1 MIRQIAQI
9 LLVAAAVAA
18 PLVVTIP
25 ASANPDI
32 VRAKQFITDGVLRT
46 AKILRQHDRSRTE
59 IADDLRVEFRRGFD
73 VPTIANFVLG
83 PVRDKLSAEQKRL
96 YMSEFEELIVQTY
109 TNRVIYFGPRVNS
122 DISDIIRFTSHR
134 MVKKDQIILRSQIN
148 REGADWVKINWRLRE
163 RNGRL
168 AIIDI
173 TLLGISQAQLYRSEI
188 AAVIKRNGRG
198 ADGLIDAL
206 RAKTAEIRN
215 GKLTPASSR

>member
-9 LLVAAAVAA
+9 LLVAVAAAVPLMAA
-18 PLVVTIP
+18 VPV
-25 ASANPDI
+25 SANPDI
-32 VRAKQFITDGVLRT
+32 ARAKQFIADGLLRT
-46 AKILRQHDRSRTE
+46 AKILRKHDRSRAE
-59 IADDLRVEFRRGFD
+59 IAKDLRVEFRRGFD
-73 VPTIANFVLG
+73 VPTIGNFVLG
-83 PVRDKLSAEQKRL
+83 PARDQLSAEQKRV
-96 YMSEFEELIVQTY
+96 YMREFEELIVQTY
-109 TNRVIYFGPRVNS
+109 TNRVIYFGPRVKS

-134 MVKKDQIILRSQIN
+134 MVKNDQIILRSQIN

-206 RAKTAEIRN
+206 RAKTAQIRK

>member
-1 MIRQIAQI
+1 MVRQIAQF
-9 LLVAAAVAA
+9 LLVAAVFAA
-18 PLVVTIP
+18 PLMVVTP
-25 ASANPDI
+25 ASANPD
-32 VRAKQFITDGVLRT
+32 VARAKQFITDGVLRT
-46 AKILRQHDRSRTE
+46 AKILRGHNRSRAE
-59 IADDLRVEFRRGFD
+59 IANDLRVEFRRGFD

-83 PVRDKLSAEQKRL
+83 PARDQLSPEQKRL
-96 YMSEFEELIVQTY
+96 YMREFEELIVQTY
-109 TNRVIYFGPRVNS
+109 TNRVIYFGPRVKS

-198 ADGLIDAL
+198 AEGLIDAL
-206 RAKTAEIRN
+206 RAKTAEIRR
-215 GKLTPASSR
+215 GKVTRAAGP

>member
-9 LLVAAAVAA
+9 LLVAAAIAVPVTAATPVA
-18 PLVVTIP
+18 
-25 ASANPDI
+25 ANPD
-32 VRAKQFITDGVLRT
+32 VARAKQFIIDGVLRT
-46 AKILRQHDRSRTE
+46 AKILRQHDRSRAE
-59 IADDLRVEFRRGFD
+59 IAADLRGEFRRGFD

-83 PVRDKLSAEQKRL
+83 PAREQLSREQKRL
-96 YMSEFEELIVQTY
+96 YMREFEELIVQTY
-109 TNRVIYFGPRVNS
+109 TNRVIYFGPRVKS
-122 DISDIIRFTSHR
+122 DISDIIRFTGHR
-134 MVKKDQIILRSQIN
+134 MVKKDQIILYSQIN

-163 RNGRL
+163 RKGRL

-206 RAKTAEIRN
+206 RAKTAEIRK
-215 GKLTPASSR
+215 GKVTRTTSP

>member
-9 LLVAAAVAA
+9 LLVAAAVPLMAA
-18 PLVVTIP
+18 VPV
-25 ASANPDI
+25 SANPDI
-32 VRAKQFITDGVLRT
+32 ARAKQFIADGLLRT
-46 AKILRQHDRSRTE
+46 AKILRKHDRSRAE
-59 IADDLRVEFRRGFD
+59 IAKDLRVEFRRGFD
-73 VPTIANFVLG
+73 VPTIGNFVLG
-83 PVRDKLSAEQKRL
+83 PARDQLSAEQKRV
-96 YMSEFEELIVQTY
+96 YMREFEELIVQTY
-109 TNRVIYFGPRVNS
+109 TNRVIYFGPRVKS

-134 MVKKDQIILRSQIN
+134 MVKNDQIILRSQIN

-206 RAKTAEIRN
+206 RAKTAQIRK

>member
-9 LLVAAAVAA
+9 LLVAAAVPLMAA
-18 PLVVTIP
+18 VPV
-25 ASANPDI
+25 SANPDI
-32 VRAKQFITDGVLRT
+32 ARAKQFISDGLLRT
-46 AKILRQHDRSRTE
+46 AKILRKHDRSRAE
-59 IADDLRVEFRRGFD
+59 IAKDLRVEFRRGFD
-73 VPTIANFVLG
+73 VPTIGNFVLG
-83 PVRDKLSAEQKRL
+83 PARDQLSAEQKRVYL
-96 YMSEFEELIVQTY
+96 REFEELIVQTY
-109 TNRVIYFGPRVNS
+109 TNRVIYFGPRVKS

-134 MVKKDQIILRSQIN
+134 MVKNDQIILRSQIN

-206 RAKTAEIRN
+206 RAKTAQIRT

>member
-9 LLVAAAVAA
+9 FVVAAAVAA
-18 PLVVTIP
+18 PLVVAIP
-25 ASANPDI
+25 AAANPDI
-32 VRAKQFITDGVLRT
+32 DRAKKFITDGVLRT
-46 AKILRQHDRSRTE
+46 AKILRQHDRTRAE

-96 YMSEFEELIVQTY
+96 YMREFEELIVQTY
-109 TNRVIYFGPRVNS
+109 TNRVIYFGPRVKS

-163 RNGRL
+163 RDGRL

-206 RAKTAEIRN
+206 RAKTAEIRK
-215 GKLTPASSR
+215 GKVTRASSP

>member
-1 MIRQIAQI
+1 MIRQIVQI
-9 LLVAAAVAA
+9 LLVAAAFAA
-18 PLVVTIP
+18 PLAAVTP
-25 ASANPDI
+25 AAANPD
-32 VRAKQFITDGVLRT
+32 VARAQQFITDGVLRT
-46 AKILRQHDRSRTE
+46 AKILRQHDRSRAE

-83 PVRDKLSAEQKRL
+83 PARDQLTPKQKRL
-96 YMSEFEELIVQTY
+96 YMREFEELIVQTY
-109 TNRVIYFGPRVNS
+109 TNRVIYFGPRVKS

-134 MVKKDQIILRSQIN
+134 MVKQDQIILRSQIN

-198 ADGLIDAL
+198 VDGLIDAL
-206 RAKTAEIRN
+206 RAKTAEIRK
-215 GKLTPASSR
+215 GKITPAANP

>member
-9 LLVAAAVAA
+9 LLVAAAVPLLAA
-18 PLVVTIP
+18 AP
-25 ASANPDI
+25 ASANPD
-32 VRAKQFITDGVLRT
+32 VARAKQFITDGVLRT
-46 AKILRQHDRSRTE
+46 AKILRQHDRSRAE

-73 VPTIANFVLG
+73 VPTIGNFVLG
-83 PVRDKLSAEQKRL
+83 PARDQMSAEQKRL
-96 YMSEFEELIVQTY
+96 YMREFEELIVQTY
-109 TNRVIYFGPRVNS
+109 TNRVIYFGPRVKS

-198 ADGLIDAL
+198 VDGLIDAL
-206 RAKTAEIRN
+206 RMKTAQIRK
-215 GKLTPASSR
+215 GKVTRASNP

>member
-9 LLVAAAVAA
+9 LVVAAAFAA
-18 PLVVTIP
+18 PLVVAIP

-32 VRAKQFITDGVLRT
+32 ARAKQFITNGVLRT
-46 AKILRQHDRSRTE
+46 AKILRQHDRTRTE

-96 YMSEFEELIVQTY
+96 YMREFEELIVQTY
-109 TNRVIYFGPRVNS
+109 TNRVIYFGPRVDS

-163 RNGRL
+163 RDGRL

-206 RAKTAEIRN
+206 RAKTAEIRK
-215 GKLTPASSR
+215 GKVTRASSP

>member
-9 LLVAAAVAA
+9 LVVVAAFAA
-18 PLVVTIP
+18 PLVVAIP

-32 VRAKQFITDGVLRT
+32 ARAKQFITDGVLRT
-46 AKILRQHDRSRTE
+46 AKILRQHDRTRTE

-96 YMSEFEELIVQTY
+96 YMREFEELIVQTY
-109 TNRVIYFGPRVNS
+109 TNRVIYFGPRVDS

-163 RNGRL
+163 RDGRL

-206 RAKTAEIRN
+206 RAKTAEIRK
-215 GKLTPASSR
+215 GKVTRASSP

>member
-9 LLVAAAVAA
+9 LLVAAAVPLLAA
-18 PLVVTIP
+18 VP
-25 ASANPDI
+25 ASANPD
-32 VRAKQFITDGVLRT
+32 VARAKQFITDGVLRT
-46 AKILRQHDRSRTE
+46 AKILRQHDRSRAE

-73 VPTIANFVLG
+73 VPTIGNFVLG
-83 PVRDKLSAEQKRL
+83 PARDQMSAEQKRL
-96 YMSEFEELIVQTY
+96 YMREFEELIVQTY
-109 TNRVIYFGPRVNS
+109 TNRVIYFGPRVKS

-198 ADGLIDAL
+198 VDGLIDAL
-206 RAKTAEIRN
+206 RMKTAQIRK
-215 GKLTPASSR
+215 GKVTPASNP

>member
-9 LLVAAAVAA
+9 LLVAAAFAA
-18 PLVVTIP
+18 PVSAVTP
-25 ASANPDI
+25 AAANPD
-32 VRAKQFITDGVLRT
+32 VARAKQFISDGVLRT
-46 AKILRQHDRSRTE
+46 AKILRQHDRSRAE

-83 PVRDKLSAEQKRL
+83 PARDQLTPKQKRL
-96 YMSEFEELIVQTY
+96 YMREFEELIVQTY
-109 TNRVIYFGPRVNS
+109 TNRVIYFGPRVKS

-198 ADGLIDAL
+198 VDGLIDAL
-206 RAKTAEIRN
+206 RAKTAEIRK
-215 GKLTPASSR
+215 GKITPAATP